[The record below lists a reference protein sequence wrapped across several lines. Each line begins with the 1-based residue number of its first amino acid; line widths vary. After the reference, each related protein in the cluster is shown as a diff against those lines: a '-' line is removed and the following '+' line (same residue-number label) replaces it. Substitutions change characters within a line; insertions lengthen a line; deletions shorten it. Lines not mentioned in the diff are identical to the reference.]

1 MNRFGYRA
9 VCVAGMALMALGYG
23 LFINLG
29 ARVGML
35 GALLDGI
42 LVGAGMGMV
51 NVTTLVA
58 AQNGVPISRVG
69 VATST
74 VMLFRTFGGAFG
86 VSLMGSVLF
95 TEMYR
100 QLVGLSVRS
109 GMGISVTD
117 LERLANPQNLME
129 PSVRLGIPERLLPV
143 LVDVL
148 GDSIWYAFLAGFV
161 LMLIGFISSLFMD
174 ALTPATTPRPAGAS
188 EPKM

>member
-1 MNRFGYRA
+1 
-9 VCVAGMALMALGYG
+9 
-23 LFINLG
+23 
-29 ARVGML
+29 
-35 GALLDGI
+35 
-42 LVGAGMGMV
+42 
-51 NVTTLVA
+51 
-58 AQNGVPISRVG
+58 
-69 VATST
+69 
-74 VMLFRTFGGAFG
+74 MLFRTFGGAFG